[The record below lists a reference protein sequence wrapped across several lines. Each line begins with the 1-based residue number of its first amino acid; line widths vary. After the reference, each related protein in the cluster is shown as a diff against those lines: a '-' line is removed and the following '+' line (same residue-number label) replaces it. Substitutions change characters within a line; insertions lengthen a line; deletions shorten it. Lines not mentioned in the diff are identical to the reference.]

1 MKKLL
6 LLFLFITGSIFA
18 QGELASDFKNLIGT
32 KYTNDKQIKELKN
45 FRYEQGNVIGEIT
58 PEAPYFSMLNVYRNK
73 TTALILLSKRVSI
86 NPDVFS
92 IIDVLKI
99 VNLSKNQEIRTLGCS
114 RKDSLP
120 DETIIAVV
128 ELGTKKQKQTTKQ
141 AFVLYDIRFKTMI
154 TKGIKCVNYEMD

>member
-1 MKKLL
+1 MKKI
-6 LLFLFITGSIFA
+6 LFLFLLTASSAFA
-18 QGELASDFKNLIGT
+18 QGELASEYKNLIGT
-32 KYTNDKQIKELKN
+32 KFSNGKQIKALKI
-45 FRYEQGNVIGEIT
+45 FRYEQGNVIGEIS

-73 TTALILLSKRVSI
+73 TTALVIVSKRISI

-99 VNLSKNQEIRTLGCS
+99 TNLSKDLEIRTFGCS

-128 ELGTKKQKQTTKQ
+128 GLGTKKQTIKQ

-154 TKGIKCVNYEMD
+154 TKGIKCLDYEMD